1 MNTENNELWEI
12 CVTYNVQL
20 CVTYNVQ
27 LCVTYN
33 LQAVSMDPRLIRQL
47 YDAQQDTTDNIAKYY
62 IRHRECFLGMDKRVN
77 ISSIQDMG
85 EK

>member
-1 MNTENNELWEI
+1 MNTENSELWELCDI
-12 CVTYNVQL
+12 YNV
-20 CVTYNVQ
+20 
-27 LCVTYN
+27 
-33 LQAVSMDPRLIRQL
+33 QAVSMNPFRPSCLIRQL

-62 IRHRECFLGMDKRVN
+62 VRHREFFLGMDKRVN